1 MKSDYKS
8 AGVNIDEG
16 ERFVDSI
23 KPLVR
28 KTFSRN
34 VLSGIGNFG
43 AFYRPEFNVYKDP
56 VLVSSIDGVGTK
68 LKIAAALGKYDTIGE
83 DLVNHCV
90 NDIAVCGAVPM
101 FFLDYYATGKLKS
114 RDAIEIVKGLARGCK
129 INGCSLI
136 GGETAEMPGVYA
148 GDDFDLAGAVTGI
161 VDRKKIVDSSAVK
174 AGDLLIGLRS
184 SGLHT
189 NGYSLVRKIF
199 GTGKSLDKKY
209 GKLSVPLG
217 RELLKVHRSYL
228 KIIRESLRR
237 FRISSIAHITGG
249 GIVGNTS
256 RVIPGGLYAD
266 VDWNAWKPGEIFN
279 VIRSEGSVPEDDMRR
294 TFNLGIGLVF
304 IVREDECARFMNFL
318 ISRKERPTVIGSVQR
333 N

>member
-8 AGVNIDEG
+8 AGVNIAEG

-28 KTFSRN
+28 KSFSRN

-43 AFYRPEFNVYKDP
+43 AFYRPEFAVYEDP

-114 RDAIEIVKGLARGCK
+114 RDAIQIVKGLARGCRN
-129 INGCSLI
+129 NGCSLI

-148 GDDFDLAGAVTGI
+148 GDDFDIAGAITGI

-174 AGDLLIGLRS
+174 AGDLLIGIRS

-199 GTGKSLDKKY
+199 GTGKNLDKKY
-209 GKLSVPLG
+209 GKHSVPLG

-228 KIIRESLRR
+228 KIIQESIRR
-237 FRISSIAHITGG
+237 FRISSIAHVTGG

-256 RVIPGGLYAD
+256 RVIPKGLYAD

-279 VIRSEGSVPEDDMRR
+279 VIRSEGGVPEDDMRR

-304 IVREDECARFMNFL
+304 IVREDQSAKFMNFL
-318 ISRKERPTVIGSVQR
+318 ISRKERPAVIGSVQR